1 MKKPRVKYLILNCF
15 QNGTEMLQ
23 TVSNVSKVYDEV
35 EREQA
40 RLYNPFIITL
50 SKTPVQ
56 LVYPYYY
63 RGVSSRI
70 TSTGSPQRERGGK
83 RVRRMRKL
91 VRMCPLWIQPRCTK
105 SYMSFLWNVSF
116 RFVFLPYGQLNSCE
130 RFLSWATLYTCAPW
144 IHTKKSRA

>member
-1 MKKPRVKYLILNCF
+1 
-15 QNGTEMLQ
+15 MLQ

-63 RGVSSRI
+63 RGVSSKI
-70 TSTGSPQRERGGK
+70 TSTGSPQRERGRE
-83 RVRRMRKL
+83 RVRRGEKL
-91 VRMCPLWIQPRCTK
+91 FPRV
-105 SYMSFLWNVSF
+105 FF
-116 RFVFLPYGQLNSCE
+116 RFLAEVSTLNSASLYKE
-130 RFLSWATLYTCAPW
+130 LNVLPLKRFLFFSFTV
-144 IHTKKSRA
+144 R